1 MFDILVVVFET
12 KRAQT
17 QSLEYDSMLSF
28 YTDSS
33 VNCFVDCVFRS
44 FFFLRYSDIFVY
56 CGLWL

>member
-17 QSLEYDSMLSF
+17 QLLEYDSMRSF
-28 YTDSS
+28 YTVVLIDLLT
-33 VNCFVDCVFRS
+33 VCLGL
-44 FFFLRYSDIFVY
+44 FLRYSDAFVY

>member
-17 QSLEYDSMLSF
+17 QLLEYDSMLSF
-28 YTDSS
+28 YTVVLIDLLT
-33 VNCFVDCVFRS
+33 VCLGL
-44 FFFLRYSDIFVY
+44 FLRYSDAFVY

>member
-17 QSLEYDSMLSF
+17 QLLEYDSVLSF
-28 YTDSS
+28 YTVVLIDLLT
-33 VNCFVDCVFRS
+33 VCLGLFW
-44 FFFLRYSDIFVY
+44 RYSDTFVY